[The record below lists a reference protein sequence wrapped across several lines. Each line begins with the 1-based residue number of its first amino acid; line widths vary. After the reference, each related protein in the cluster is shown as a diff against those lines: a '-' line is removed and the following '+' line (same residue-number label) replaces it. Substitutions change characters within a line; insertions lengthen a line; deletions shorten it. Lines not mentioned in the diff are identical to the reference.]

1 MKPQESLDIIHE
13 GPIDKI
19 QTLIESP
26 KRYKVAH
33 GGRGSGK
40 SFGIADV
47 FANRAM
53 NEDGIRILCTRD
65 IQNTL
70 SDSALAIL
78 KRVIKVREIERWFRP
93 TKHGLACVN
102 GTEFI
107 FRGLQNPDRIK
118 SLEGIKYCWVEEA
131 QRVSQEAWD
140 MLVPT
145 IREPGSEIWINFNPD
160 REDDPVYKNF
170 IATNRP
176 DVEVVK
182 INHSDNE
189 YFPEVLRRELEW
201 DKAHDYDKYLW
212 IWEGNTRKVS
222 ERQVFR
228 GKYRVGAFET
238 PDDALFYYGA
248 DWGFANDPTVLV
260 RMFIRNNI
268 LWIDHESY
276 GIGVD
281 IDDTANLFNSVLGG
295 VDNIITADSARPE
308 TISYLRQHGYP
319 KMRPAHKG
327 KGSVEDGIEFIKS
340 FDGVVIHDRCKHTA
354 DDFGLYSYK
363 ENKLTN
369 EPLPVLEDRN
379 NNCIDAIRYALEQIM
394 MMHGSVA
401 NLSMNELGL

>member
-1 MKPQESLDIIHE
+1 MIKPIPKIIQLQRS
-13 GPIDKI
+13 K
-19 QTLIESP
+19 
-26 KRYKVAH
+26 KRYKIAY

-40 SFGIADV
+40 SFGIADIFDL
-47 FANRAM
+47 FAID
-53 NEDGIRILCTRD
+53 EPGIRILCTRD

-78 KRVIKVREIERWFRP
+78 KRVIKARGLDSYYLQ
-93 TKHGLACVN
+93 TKHGLACKN

-131 QRVSQEAWD
+131 QRVAQEAWD
-140 MLVPT
+140 MLIPT

-170 IATNRP
+170 VAAGRG

-182 INHSDNE
+182 INYNDNPH
-189 YFPEVLRRELEW
+189 FPAVLLKELEW
-201 DKAHDYDKYLW
+201 DKAHDYDKYMW
-212 IWEGNTRKVS
+212 VWEGSTRKIS

-248 DWGFANDPTVLV
+248 DWGFANDPTVFG

-268 LWIDHESY
+268 LWIDHEAY

-281 IDDTANLFNSVLGG
+281 IDDTPNLFNSVPGG
-295 VDNIITADSARPE
+295 VDGISTADSARPE
-308 TISYLRQHGYP
+308 TISYMRQHGYP
-319 KMRPAHKG
+319 KMRAAHKG

-363 ENKLTN
+363 EDKLTN

-394 MMHGSVA
+394 MIHGSVA